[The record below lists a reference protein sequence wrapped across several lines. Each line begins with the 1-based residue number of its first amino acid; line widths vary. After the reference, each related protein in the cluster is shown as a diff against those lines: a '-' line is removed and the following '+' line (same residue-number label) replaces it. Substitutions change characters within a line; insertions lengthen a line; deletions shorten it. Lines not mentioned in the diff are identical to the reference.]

1 MYNILLAS
9 SLSNFIE
16 LIGVVFIFVFV
27 LVITYIC
34 THWIAGYQKQQM
46 KNGNLRIIETISAG
60 NNKTICLVKVGTEY
74 LVVGIGKDE
83 IHPLATLTEEQ
94 LIDVGFQQETEQKKM
109 MNDSFQN
116 IFEKMKE
123 KLPKK

>member
-1 MYNILLAS
+1 MYSILLSS
-9 SLSNFIE
+9 SLESFIE

-27 LVITYIC
+27 LVITYVC

-46 KNGNLRIIETISAG
+46 KHGNLRIIETISVG
-60 NNKTICLVKVGTEY
+60 NNKTICLMKAGTRY

-83 IHPLATLTEEQ
+83 IHQIATLTEEQ
-94 LIDVGFQQETEQKKM
+94 LTDFHFLQEIEKQNKV
-109 MNDSFQN
+109 NESFQN

>member
-1 MYNILLAS
+1 MYSILLSS
-9 SLSNFIE
+9 SLKSFVE

-34 THWIAGYQKQQM
+34 TRWIAGYQKQQM

-60 NNKTICLVKVGTEY
+60 NNKTICLLKAGTEY
-74 LVVGIGKDE
+74 FVIGIGKDE
-83 IHPLATLTEEQ
+83 IHTLGTLTQEQ
-94 LIDVGFQQETEQKKM
+94 LTECHLEQEEEKQKMTSETFQ
-109 MNDSFQN
+109 S